1 MYTEI
6 GLFTYLFIL
15 VWFRSQPICP
25 WNMYYYL
32 QQHFFHLLNSHLR
45 VQDAL
50 VGLASLLNL
59 GLGTEV
65 GQIELP
71 KKYVFL
77 ENVK

>member
-1 MYTEI
+1 
-6 GLFTYLFIL
+6 
-15 VWFRSQPICP
+15 
-25 WNMYYYL
+25 MYYYL